1 MKYKCQT
8 NSRNF
13 RIQIISK
20 VLGPGVICLTTSCW
34 KVTQQPYFNSA
45 AGGNKNLWIY
55 NICAGCCKM
64 CCSMKKRRA
73 GEGTDGEEEEEGEED
88 CCNQGW
94 ALLEVQT
101 DAGCACGP
109 WWSAVLLLS
118 RQTIYTQNTDSL
130 WARKRKL
137 LHLLLFLL
145 NQSMH
150 HLGPSVHKTQQQ
162 KKNQKQMMPVFGCHW
177 MLLSLLWRT
186 LPQKFG
192 ATWGRDQ
199 RWDQRSTMQLG
210 SIRSEAPLTGRDSD
224 IINNRGASGW
234 SLHMCTHGYT
244 MTAGCCLSPYRG
256 VAAMGEGST
265 TCLQM
270 YKIIRKC
277 IQPDIKKMCILMI
290 HNQIIFPS
298 EYDTQTINH

>member
-1 MKYKCQT
+1 M
-8 NSRNF
+8 
-13 RIQIISK
+13 
-20 VLGPGVICLTTSCW
+20 
-34 KVTQQPYFNSA
+34 
-45 AGGNKNLWIY
+45 
-55 NICAGCCKM
+55 CKM

-73 GEGTDGEEEEEGEED
+73 GEGTDGEEEEEEEED

-118 RQTIYTQNTDSL
+118 RQTIYTQSTDSL

-150 HLGPSVHKTQQQ
+150 HLDPSVPETQQQ
-162 KKNQKQMMPVFGCHW
+162 KKIPIKNKWWPVFGCHW
-177 MLLSLLWRT
+177 MLLPLLWRT
-186 LPQKFG
+186 LLQKVRT
-192 ATWGRDQ
+192 TWEWDQ
-199 RWDQRSTMQLG
+199 HWDQRSTLQLG
-210 SIRSEAPLTGRDSD
+210 FIRSEALLTGRDSD

-234 SLHMCTHGYT
+234 GLHMGTHRYT
-244 MTAGCCLSPYRG
+244 MTAGYCLSPYRG

-270 YKIIRKC
+270 YKIKIC
-277 IQPDIKKMCILMI
+277 IQPDENEMYILMI
-290 HNQIIFPS
+290 HNLWQITFPS
-298 EYDTQTINH
+298 EYDMQTLLTINLLCSEPALLTAA